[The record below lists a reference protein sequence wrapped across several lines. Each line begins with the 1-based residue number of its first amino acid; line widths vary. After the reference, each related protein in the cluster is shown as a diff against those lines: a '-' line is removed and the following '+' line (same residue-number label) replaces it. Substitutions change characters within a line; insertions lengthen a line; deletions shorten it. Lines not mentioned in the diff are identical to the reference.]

1 MICKHCGWYHA
12 QKKLFVTHN
21 YLSYKGIRNEIEVFF
36 STMVSDHLFTFS
48 LPPKFR
54 WHDDYFRR
62 LQLFFM
68 YIFLAMISLHSQQI
82 ILWSDLRDVKDVN
95 TFRFLFCFVFLLVY
109 FHLICLRRKI
119 TIWMCGSEGKRTISD
134 KGYMECLLH
143 SRFVCTDFSFSHWLD
158 AFTNPRNKHK
168 FDGAYFVNN
177 IHLQDKW
184 NLSKTSA
191 KGSRSSSDEPNPET
205 VKKGWWWSNSS
216 KICHILLVTEK

>member
-1 MICKHCGWYHA
+1 MVTCAGWNEYSQGNLNDMQA
-12 QKKLFVTHN
+12 LWLISRQKKKLFVTHN

-95 TFRFLFCFVFLLVY
+95 TFRFLFCFVLFFFL
-109 FHLICLRRKI
+109 
-119 TIWMCGSEGKRTISD
+119 
-134 KGYMECLLH
+134 
-143 SRFVCTDFSFSHWLD
+143 
-158 AFTNPRNKHK
+158 FT
-168 FDGAYFVNN
+168 F
-177 IHLQDKW
+177 I
-184 NLSKTSA
+184 
-191 KGSRSSSDEPNPET
+191 
-205 VKKGWWWSNSS
+205 
-216 KICHILLVTEK
+216 